1 MSSSVWHPGRCNQQ
15 CDAYNQETQN
25 IMMDDK
31 QPRMILK
38 RREAISP
45 IVVVV
50 AVLWTVVFH
59 AGILGLV
66 ALGTWH
72 KQETIEKTIEP
83 KMLEFE
89 NVELLALGEKK
100 PPEALPR
107 IANPAKR
114 TKKPDKVTINK
125 NPKVPTIKPKKKKD
139 EPKEVDDKP
148 SKNMLD
154 ALDSLHNPDR
164 PTNTD
169 TPAGGKAGIVGGTL
183 SDAAMASLMNTYQAK
198 LLIAFRKRRTVPT
211 TLTDSQVKQFDKK
224 AEIYIRLSKTGHIV
238 KYKWVKKSGNAQYD
252 DSIETTVKKF
262 MVQFGAQKLPLPQ
275 QAEVKQEVL
284 KKGLRLTGR

>member
-1 MSSSVWHPGRCNQQ
+1 MHDNPPQL
-15 CDAYNQETQN
+15 
-25 IMMDDK
+25 
-31 QPRMILK
+31 ILK
-38 RREAISP
+38 RQQNINP
-45 IVVVV
+45 VVVAV
-50 AVLWTVVFH
+50 AVLWTIVFH

-72 KQETIEKTIEP
+72 KSEKIEETIEP
-83 KMLEFE
+83 KLLEFE
-89 NVELLALGEKK
+89 DVQLLALGEKK

-114 TKKPDKVTINK
+114 TKRPDKVTIK
-125 NPKVPTIKPKKKKD
+125 KDPTKIPIKPKKKKD
-139 EPKEVDDKP
+139 EPKEVSEKP

-154 ALDSLHNPDR
+154 ALDSLNNPDR

-169 TPAGGKAGIVGGTL
+169 TPAGDKSGVVGGTL
-183 SDAAMASLMNTYQAK
+183 SDVALASLMNTYQAK

-211 TLTDSQVKQFDKK
+211 TLTDAQVKQLDKK

-238 KYKWVKKSGNAQYD
+238 QYKWVKKSGNAQYD

-275 QAEVKQEVL
+275 QAEVRQEVI